1 MALEPIEWL
10 GLSQIATVGGRLND
24 CENFKKDL
32 SGGAVVLCAC
42 FPNRN
47 MKMKLLMHNNNS
59 NLHSFAGLILI
70 HQMPGWNTLEGV
82 LGKVGSHFRGGPS
95 PVSIFDMDQIHH
107 QCRSF
112 PKRNQLEKK
121 IVVLNAGNFRERS
134 QSSLVI
140 ISPATPS
147 NPQQPIHSLRKTHQ

>member
-1 MALEPIEWL
+1 MMK
-10 GLSQIATVGGRLND
+10 LSHIICHTSIYWFNY
-24 CENFKKDL
+24 
-32 SGGAVVLCAC
+32 
-42 FPNRN
+42 

-107 QCRSF
+107 ECRSF
-112 PKRNQLEKK
+112 PKRKQLEKK
-121 IVVLNAGNFRERS
+121 IVVLNAGNFRE
-134 QSSLVI
+134 
-140 ISPATPS
+140 
-147 NPQQPIHSLRKTHQ
+147 

>member
-1 MALEPIEWL
+1 
-10 GLSQIATVGGRLND
+10 
-24 CENFKKDL
+24 
-32 SGGAVVLCAC
+32 
-42 FPNRN
+42 

-107 QCRSF
+107 ECRSF
-112 PKRNQLEKK
+112 PKRKQLEKK
-121 IVVLNAGNFRERS
+121 IVVLNAGNFRE
-134 QSSLVI
+134 
-140 ISPATPS
+140 
-147 NPQQPIHSLRKTHQ
+147 